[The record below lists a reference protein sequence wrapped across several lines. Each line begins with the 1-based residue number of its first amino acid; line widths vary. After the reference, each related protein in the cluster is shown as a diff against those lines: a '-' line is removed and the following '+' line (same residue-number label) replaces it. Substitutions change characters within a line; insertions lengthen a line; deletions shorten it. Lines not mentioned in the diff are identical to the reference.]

1 MHPDIEK
8 TYNILFHN
16 WGEDVTRVEITTK
29 IAHIIREHFGEDE
42 IIVMD
47 LPDMVQKYWLTRQD
61 LIDFVELCDDSIDLK
76 YIASC
81 IDIVLKKVLNLDAV
95 TRQAIRESLSGL

>member
-1 MHPDIEK
+1 MHPDIKK

-16 WGEDVTRVEITTK
+16 WGEDVTRVEITGE
-29 IAHIIREHFGEDE
+29 IASIIRKQFGNED
-42 IIVMD
+42 IMD

-61 LIDFVELCDDSIDLK
+61 LIDYVEISDDSIDLNH
-76 YIASC
+76 IASC

-95 TRQAIRESLSGL
+95 TRHAIQESLSRL

>member
-16 WGEDVTRVEITTK
+16 WGEDVTRVEITK
-29 IAHIIREHFGEDE
+29 EIATIIRNHFGPDD

-47 LPDMVQKYWLTRQD
+47 LPEMVQKYYLTRQE
-61 LIDFVELCDDSIDLK
+61 LIDFVELSDDSIDLNH
-76 YIASC
+76 IASS
-81 IDIVLKKVLNLDAV
+81 IDIVLKKVLNLDAL
-95 TRQAIRESLSGL
+95 TRYAIQEALSGL

>member
-16 WGEDVTRVEITTK
+16 WGEDVTRVEITAK
-29 IAHIIREHFGEDE
+29 VAKIIRKQFGNDD

-61 LIDFVELCDDSIDLK
+61 LIDYVELSDDSIDLN
-76 YIASC
+76 YISSC
-81 IDIVLKKVLNLDAV
+81 IDIVLKKVLILDAV
-95 TRQAIRESLSGL
+95 TRHAIQESLSRL

>member
-16 WGEDVTRVEITTK
+16 WGDDVTRVEITAK
-29 IAHIIREHFGEDE
+29 VAKIIRKQFGNDD

-61 LIDFVELCDDSIDLK
+61 LIDYVEISDDSIDLNH
-76 YIASC
+76 IASC

-95 TRQAIRESLSGL
+95 TRHAIQESLSRL